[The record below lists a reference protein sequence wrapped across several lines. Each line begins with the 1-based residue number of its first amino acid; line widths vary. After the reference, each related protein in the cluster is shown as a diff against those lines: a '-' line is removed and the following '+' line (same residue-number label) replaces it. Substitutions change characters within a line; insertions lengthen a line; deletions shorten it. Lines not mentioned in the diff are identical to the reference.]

1 MNPISTPGSSLS
13 AMLRSGPWRAMM
25 PMNAEGTRLTDRF
38 ESSPQATD
46 TPRYFQPTLPG
57 MPTAS
62 LVSSSAAAGAI
73 PGVVGA
79 TLRFVLLGPPGSGK
93 STQGQILSQD
103 KGIPH
108 VSVGDLIRQEVASGS
123 ELGQRLEE
131 ETRGG
136 KLAPPALVRDLIQ
149 DRLEREDAAQGFI
162 LDGYP
167 RQDEQLAEFE
177 EMRQEMGWG
186 NVLVL
191 GLEVPEEEVTRR
203 LAGRGRADDT
213 PEVIR
218 NRMEIYRQETEPV
231 MDYFRSRGEYLGIDG
246 NGTIEEVSQRLRDAL
261 EERQSNNS

>member
-1 MNPISTPGSSLS
+1 MNPISTPASSLS
-13 AMLRSGPWRAMM
+13 AILRSGPWRAMV
-25 PMNAEGTRLTDRF
+25 PMNADGARLTDRF
-38 ESSPQATD
+38 EASPPAAES
-46 TPRYFQPTLPG
+46 PRYYQPTLPG

-62 LVSSSAAAGAI
+62 LVSSSAAAGAV
-73 PGVVGA
+73 PGLVGA

-93 STQGQILSQD
+93 STQGQILSQE

-108 VSVGDLIRQEVASGS
+108 VSVGELIRQEVASGS

-136 KLAPPALVRDLIQ
+136 RLATPALVRDLIQ
-149 DRLEREDAAQGFI
+149 DRLERDDAARGFI

-177 EMRQEMGWG
+177 EMRREMGWG
-186 NVLVL
+186 DILVL
-191 GLEVPEEEVTRR
+191 GLEVPEEEVARR

-246 NGTIEEVSQRLRDAL
+246 SGTIEEVSQRLHNAL
-261 EERQSNNS
+261 EERQSGNS